1 MTSEFAAGLRELN
14 AQCWVLLA
22 LCANGAGIAVRGAA
36 LNGFAY
42 EKSLQVLLPYAGPY
56 LKGVRLRNNHMS
68 EDLGELCERV
78 ERWLPSYFLV
88 LGKSLAEG
96 CAYSILDVARRD
108 RTTIESS
115 LRAFRARRKGMP
127 IRKALEFLTGAAV
140 RGDFDVLNEV
150 IAIKKHETSLR
161 ALSPELARYNQT
173 RNALSHRLGQQFSA
187 GILVTESSLIRYF
200 GTLEQLISLF
210 ADLV

>member
-187 GILVTESSLIRYF
+187 GILVT
-200 GTLEQLISLF
+200 
-210 ADLV
+210 